1 MYHFSFNNVTGY
13 QKIVSTPGKSPSAGA
28 KSKDY
33 AEGQALEYQAIHDGR
48 LPPNPKFFTV
58 APPVQIY
65 HPIFDQFTQLL
76 NDHYVQPTNN
86 DIKQAQDLMH
96 SLSYIGTKEIP
107 RNAMTRHKLRQI
119 LEVDVRQETN
129 DDGTSPDGIY
139 MFMVNG
145 FRIPLFNMEFKR
157 ELGDGA
163 SDPSTQV
170 GLSMKRAWIQ
180 KAVSLAFY

>member
-1 MYHFSFNNVTGY
+1 MSFPRFDARHVTLYHFSFNIATGY

-33 AEGQALEYQAIHDGR
+33 AEGQALEDQAIHDGR

-76 NDHYVQPTNN
+76 NDPFQPTNN

-107 RNAMTRHKLRQI
+107 RNAMMRHKLRGI
-119 LEVDVRQETN
+119 LEVDVHQETTTM
-129 DDGTSPDGIY
+129 GPLP
-139 MFMVNG
+139 MV
-145 FRIPLFNMEFKR
+145 
-157 ELGDGA
+157 
-163 SDPSTQV
+163 STC
-170 GLSMKRAWIQ
+170 SW
-180 KAVSLAFY
+180 